1 MSNTKNAKAIFGTK
15 ASLNSGTKPQQ
26 STQIIVS
33 QNGISIKVSR
43 VSATKTSGH
52 TSVDFESKRR
62 KDSYKKLNKMLGE
75 G

>member
-1 MSNTKNAKAIFGTK
+1 MSNTKNAKATFGTK
-15 ASLNSGTKPQQ
+15 AYLNPGTKLTQN
-26 STQIIVS
+26 TQISVS